1 MVHTNPV
8 FPELSDVIVKRIALL
23 RYAKMKN
30 RNSQRLNRR
39 IKQEMLDLRDSCGV
53 KDPTPYEAVKEMIK
67 ELRTDYEKKGSNISL
82 YK

>member
-1 MVHTNPV
+1 MNPV
-8 FPELSDVIVKRIALL
+8 FPELSDVVVKRIALL

-30 RNSQRLNRR
+30 RNRQRLNRR

-67 ELRTDYEKKGSNISL
+67 EGLAFALAEK
-82 YK
+82 

>member
-30 RNSQRLNRR
+30 RNRQRLNRR

>member
-1 MVHTNPV
+1 
-8 FPELSDVIVKRIALL
+8 
-23 RYAKMKN
+23 MKN
-30 RNSQRLNRR
+30 RNRQRLNRR